1 MPRYLNVPYEERQE
15 AKRLGAQFDFDVK
28 RWWIPETRDTEQFK
42 RWLDKPSSTKL
53 GNLQSHREFER
64 KEDVSLKDPNSPTY
78 LRFRQW
84 WEWWHNNMP
93 EISYKDHVGSFTR
106 IGAVVAVRDEE

>member
-28 RWWIPETRDTEQFK
+28 RWWIPETRDTEQFS
-42 RWLDKPSSTKL
+42 RWLIHSVPPKEIYSKPL
-53 GNLQSHREFER
+53 PERNL
-64 KEDVSLKDPNSPTY
+64 DSPAY
-78 LRFRQW
+78 ARFRQW

-93 EISYKDHVGSFTR
+93 EIPYRDHVGSFTR